1 MNFGVLLEFNT
12 LLTAFLL
19 LMMSVSL
26 GLYKSNPRLVFLIYT
41 VFFTF
46 VVLLWEPTDI
56 SKEKLLLI
64 MLIFGLYGIVT
75 ESFIVSKTSVLEYKF
90 PDSKLGLNSPLY
102 LVYIYASWVL
112 VIQVIFKL
120 VK

>member
-12 LLTAFLL
+12 ILTALLL
-19 LMMSVSL
+19 LMMSVTL
-26 GLYKSNPRLVFLIYT
+26 GMYKSNPRLVFLIYT

-46 VVLLWEPTDI
+46 IVLLWEPTDI
-56 SKEKLLLI
+56 SKGKLLLI
-64 MLIFGLYGIVT
+64 MLIFALYGIIT
-75 ESFIVSKTSVLEYKF
+75 ESLVVANTGVLEYKF
-90 PDSKLGLNSPLY
+90 PDSQLGLNSPLY
-102 LVYIYASWVL
+102 LMYIYASWVL